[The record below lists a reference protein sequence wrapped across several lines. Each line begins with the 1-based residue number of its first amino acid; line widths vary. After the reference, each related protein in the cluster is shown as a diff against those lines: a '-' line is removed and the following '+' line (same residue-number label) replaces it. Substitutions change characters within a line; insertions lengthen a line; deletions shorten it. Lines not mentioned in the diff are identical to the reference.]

1 MTIILQKNYERV
13 SVGYIRVLTSEDRQK
28 LGYDIQQAGS
38 RRLVSRNFLL
48 KP

>member
-13 SVGYIRVLTSEDRQK
+13 SVGYIRVSTSEDRQK
-28 LGYDIQQAGS
+28 LGYDIQ
-38 RRLVSRNFLL
+38 RNRLTEQVSRIFML